1 MVGKRPVF
9 TENFSVNLTAIQTL
23 FLGLEGAH
31 AFKRLFT
38 HLVDDVIPT
47 ICRYPQCGRQFFVH
61 AIRSSEARV
70 LVKKLRRRLESSDD
84 LREYIVKDY
93 LLLYLVRGERIVFL
107 AIKHHRQLSF
117 DLKGFW
123 QN

>member
-1 MVGKRPVF
+1 MAGKRPVF
-9 TENFSVNLTAIQTL
+9 TENFSANLTAIET
-23 FLGLEGAH
+23 FLGLEGAN
-31 AFKRLFT
+31 AFNRLFA
-38 HLVDDVIPT
+38 HLADDVVPT
-47 ICRYPQCGRQFFVH
+47 LCQFPPCGRQFFAH
-61 AIRSSEARV
+61 AIRSAEAGV

-84 LREYIVKDY
+84 LREYIAEDY

>member
-1 MVGKRPVF
+1 MADKRPVF
-9 TENFSVNLTAIQTL
+9 TENFSANLTAIET
-23 FLGLEGAH
+23 FLGLGGAN
-31 AFKRLFT
+31 AFNQLFA
-38 HLVDDVIPT
+38 HLVDDVVPT
-47 ICRYPQCGRQFFVH
+47 LCRFPQCGRQFFAH
-61 AIRSSEARV
+61 AIRSSEAGS
-70 LVKKLRRRLESSDD
+70 LTKKLRRRLEPSDD
-84 LREYIVKDY
+84 LREYIVEDY